1 MKKKSIFVHA
11 RNPADFTAG
20 FLFNDMRD
28 ESFIALTCLDA
39 RKIKELYS
47 LKRRTNMTET

>member
-20 FLFNDMRD
+20 FLFNDVRD
-28 ESFIALTCLDA
+28 EPFIALTYLA
-39 RKIKELYS
+39 AGKIQELSS
-47 LKRRTNMTET
+47 LSDGQT